1 MSKRRIIRIVI
12 EIFVSLAFI
21 SSVGFALL
29 HAYGFRYDIVERAFV
44 KRTIVDLPVDLED
57 VYITFDG
64 VYVAD
69 KTPYQIFNV
78 KPGRHNLKVEKEGYY
93 TWEENFKAQE
103 DIVSSFGDIFIF
115 PTDMEKLKTVVLAGE
130 SLGEFTIQG
139 GEVFLLKDGEKNQKL
154 DLKTGEFSE
163 VAANQLIQENLEL
176 KKNEDDVRNF
186 VANVLPIATIKQLNL
201 LYHPAIN
208 KKIVYLSFT
217 NGSKGIY
224 EITNQALRLIDEVDL
239 SLFDY
244 TDSGRQLLYTN
255 GFDVKVYDVLEDKV
269 KLVSRFSQKLNLL
282 QWYEDSYFVYG
293 TPKSVNAC
301 DQPLKHC
308 VPLWNVTEANSEIKN
323 LEYLPSENSWIVIR
337 SQEVAVY
344 K

>member
-1 MSKRRIIRIVI
+1 MSKRRMIKIVI

-29 HAYGFRYDIVERAFV
+29 HAYGFRYDIVERSFV
-44 KRTIVDLPVDLED
+44 KRTIVDLPVDLES
-57 VYITFDG
+57 VYITLDG
-64 VYVAD
+64 VYIAD
-69 KTPYQIFNV
+69 KAPYQIFNV
-78 KPGRHNLKVEKEGYY
+78 KPGKHTLKVEKDGYH
-93 TWEENFKAQE
+93 TWVENFKAQE
-103 DIVSSFGDIFIF
+103 DIVSSFNDIYIF
-115 PTDMEKLKTVVLAGE
+115 PTDMEKFKTVVLQGE
-130 SLGEFTIQG
+130 SLGDFTIQN
-139 GEVFLLKDGEKNQKL
+139 GEVFLLKDEIKDKKL
-154 DLKTGEFSE
+154 DLKTGEFAQ
-163 VAANQLIQENLEL
+163 VQANQLIQEDLDLN
-176 KKNEDDVRNF
+176 KNEEEIKTF
-186 VANVLPIATIKQLNL
+186 VANVLPIVTIKQLKL

-224 EITNQALRLIDEVDL
+224 EVTNEALRLIDEVDL

-244 TDSGRQLLYTN
+244 TDNGRALLYTN
-255 GFDVKVYDVLEDKV
+255 GFDVKVYDILEDEV
-269 KLVSRFSQKLNLL
+269 KLISRFSDEVNLL

-293 TPKSVNAC
+293 TAKSVNAC

-323 LEYLPSENSWIVIR
+323 LEYLPSENSWIVVR
-337 SQEVAVY
+337 PQEVAVY